1 MKCNMTITKEIY
13 IHKLC
18 HRKHAGCE
26 LVALN
31 AFTHLF
37 TKDVVAN
44 DCRVFDWDTALN
56 KH

>member
-1 MKCNMTITKEIY
+1 MKCSMTITKE

-18 HRKHAGCE
+18 HRKHAGCGV
-26 LVALN
+26 LAMN

-37 TKDVVAN
+37 TKDLVTN
-44 DCRVFDWDTALN
+44 DCRVFDWVTTLN